1 MAETA
6 PALAPERDKGPGA
19 QQPSTPSM
27 PQAAAENNSY
37 LYSTEITL
45 WTVVAAIQALEKK
58 VDFCLNRM
66 QSLEG
71 RAGTAE
77 KKLADCEKTAVEF
90 GNQLEGKWAV
100 LGTLLQEYGLLQRRL
115 ENVENLLR
123 NRNFWIL
130 RLPPGSKGEVPKVPV
145 TFDDVAVYFSELE
158 WGKLEDWQKELYKHV
173 MRGNYETLVSLDYA
187 VSKPD
192 LLTRIERGENPC
204 PEERWGQEE
213 SERTARPWEPGRERD
228 GEKSSFSSFTAQMPT
243 TARMEPNQSQEPA
256 PPCESPVRVPDTGAP
271 VSPSAAS
278 QCAHWQEAGS
288 EMGSRDL
295 QQGLGRNMGVPRG
308 LPLCPERIL
317 SPASP
322 AHKESTHGQAPELQ
336 QRSEA
341 RVIPCEPGTGP
352 PASTSVLSSIKQ
364 EGDSSEGEL
373 PASTPRDVLPSM
385 GPGVVTIKTEVLS
398 DDEMLP
404 EQIFLGTPSQT
415 TYQIP
420 EGPRSKSRGPSQHP
434 ADRVPRV
441 RVAELRSPG
450 SVGQAPRV
458 LPRRRERTFPCP
470 DCGQSFRLKINL
482 TIHQRTHVEKEPRE
496 TPGSSA
502 TEWGETEAPSALEP
516 GEVVVPGPVI
526 RWLPEE
532 PQGHAFMGHK
542 PATSKVYHCSE
553 CLRFFQQKKS
563 LLLHQRLHTGN
574 SQGWPACPYCG
585 KAFRRRSDLFRHQRI
600 HTGERPYQC
609 LQCGRAFNR
618 SHHLAVHMQTHARSH
633 TGLHFSTSSAH
644 HGSPPLPSPSHLE
657 EG

>member
-6 PALAPERDKGPGA
+6 PALAPERDKCPGA

-204 PEERWGQEE
+204 PEEQWGQEE
-213 SERTARPWEPGRERD
+213 SEKTARPSEPG
-228 GEKSSFSSFTAQMPT
+228 A
-243 TARMEPNQSQEPA
+243 
-256 PPCESPVRVPDTGAP
+256 
-271 VSPSAAS
+271 
-278 QCAHWQEAGS
+278 
-288 EMGSRDL
+288 
-295 QQGLGRNMGVPRG
+295 G

-317 SPASP
+317 GPASP
-322 AHKESTHGQAPELQ
+322 AHKESAHGQAPELQ
-336 QRSEA
+336 QHSEA
-341 RVIPCEPGTGP
+341 RVTPCEPGTG
-352 PASTSVLSSIKQ
+352 
-364 EGDSSEGEL
+364 
-373 PASTPRDVLPSM
+373 
-385 GPGVVTIKTEVLS
+385 GVVTIKTEVLS
-398 DDEMLP
+398 EDELSP
-404 EQIFLGTPSQT
+404 EQISLGTPSQP

-420 EGPRSKSRGPSQHP
+420 EGPRSKPRGPSQHP

-450 SVGQAPRV
+450 AVGQVPRV

-502 TEWGETEAPSALEP
+502 TEWGEAEAPSALEP

-532 PQGHAFMGHK
+532 PQGHAFTGHK

-644 HGSPPLPSPSHLE
+644 HGSPPLPSPSHME